1 MKKIIPAT
9 PEPHTIEDSLLGSE
23 IIRQGKVAA
32 VVLAGGQGTRLGFSG
47 PKGCFPI
54 TSKSLFQI
62 FAEKVPRELHF
73 AVMCST
79 QNRKET
85 EEHFTQHGFF
95 GLKKQNVHFFNQSN
109 LPLADHNGKWLFDE
123 DGKMVLAS
131 DGNGSFYSSFYES
144 LFASFNGIE
153 YISIFPV
160 DNPLAEPFCPSL
172 IGFHVRTKNE
182 VSSIAVKVE
191 KAEKVGIW
199 VLEEGK
205 PVVLEYIHFGTEKF
219 ENVFANVN
227 LFCMDMEFI
236 EKAAKKSEAL
246 PFTKVEKEWIGKRVI
261 KLERYIFDAFPLAE
275 RRGFIALPKESCYS
289 PLKGK
294 QHIELV
300 KRALAK

>member
-1 MKKIIPAT
+1 MKKIIPAL
-9 PEPHTIEDSLLGSE
+9 PSPHTIEDSLLGSE

-54 TSKSLFQI
+54 ASKSLFQI
-62 FAEKVPRELHF
+62 FSEKVPRDLQF

-85 EEHFTQHGFF
+85 ENFFIQHGFF
-95 GLKKQNVHFFNQSN
+95 GLKKQNVLFFNQSN
-109 LPLADHNGKWLFDE
+109 LPLADLNGKWLFDE
-123 DGKMVLAS
+123 DGKMVLAP
-131 DGNGSFYSSFYES
+131 DGNGSFYSSFYENLFSS
-144 LFASFNGIE
+144 LRGIE

-172 IGFHVRTKNE
+172 IGYHVRTKNE
-182 VSSIAVKVE
+182 VSAIAVKVE
-191 KAEKVGIW
+191 KPEKMGIW
-199 VLEEGK
+199 ILEEGK
-205 PVVLEYIHFGTEKF
+205 PVVLEYLHFDGHI

-227 LFCMDMEFI
+227 LFCMDMAFI
-236 EKAAKKSEAL
+236 QKAAKKSETL
-246 PFTKVEKEWIGKRVI
+246 PFTKVEKQWMGKKII
-261 KLERYIFDAFPLAE
+261 KLERFIFDAFPIAE

-300 KRALAK
+300 KKALAQ